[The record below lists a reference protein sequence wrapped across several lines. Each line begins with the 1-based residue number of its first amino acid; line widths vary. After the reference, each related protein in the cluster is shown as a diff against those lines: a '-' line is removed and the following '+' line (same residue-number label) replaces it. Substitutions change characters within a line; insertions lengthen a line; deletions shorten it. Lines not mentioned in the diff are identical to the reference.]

1 MNNILKIL
9 GIIDLLLFGYMS
21 YKLILAC
28 NYITDTLPAILAY
41 M

>member
-9 GIIDLLLFGYMS
+9 GIIDLILFGYMS
-21 YKLILAC
+21 YKLIVAC
-28 NYITDTLPAILAY
+28 QSIADALPSILAL